1 MKYDELPARL
11 QCQAI
16 EMVMDFCQY
25 AIDDAAKNNG
35 TKPWKVNK
43 DSIEVQDILEEWEFE
58 IDIDEITGEEILS
71 RV

>member
-1 MKYDELPARL
+1 MKYDELPAHL

-16 EMVMDFCQY
+16 KMVMDFCQY

-35 TKPWKVNK
+35 TRSWKVKK
-43 DSIEVQDILEEWEFE
+43 DSIEVQGVLEDWEFA